1 MNSKIASLIAAAA
14 LLAVSHQM
22 ASAAD
27 PIKVGVDGPFTGPSA
42 RIGQDIQNGTKMAID
57 DARAAG
63 QLPVMV
69 DGEKRDIELVWI
81 DDESSPEKAVKA
93 YRDAVTR
100 QGIQLM
106 LNGWHGSVGLALVDL
121 AAADGLISFG
131 NLAAPEDISEKINS
145 NNYTHWFKGWPAP
158 KSMSGLYV
166 DAVEDFISQGK
177 WKPGAKNAAVVVED
191 TDWGRTWG
199 DAIVNRLKDKGWAVV
214 ALDVVKADET
224 EHNALLTKYK
234 AAGVEFTAVTLNAP
248 AAAAAFVKQF
258 NSAGMKGLLAADGL
272 GWASNWYEMTG
283 DASNFVISMDS
294 PRTLT
299 QEQVDWSAR
308 FAKAF
313 GQPPSPAASGHAYD
327 YTRMLINGLAKA
339 GTLDKDKLS
348 AALLDSEYKG
358 IWQYYAFAKKAG
370 DGAISA
376 YEVKAGPFMKGFS
389 FPMVQYYDGKDYVVW
404 PTEFA
409 KAEFRAPAD

>member
-121 AAADGLISFG
+121 VAADGLISFG

-145 NNYTHWFKGWPAP
+145 NT
-158 KSMSGLYV
+158 
-166 DAVEDFISQGK
+166 
-177 WKPGAKNAAVVVED
+177 
-191 TDWGRTWG
+191 
-199 DAIVNRLKDKGWAVV
+199 
-214 ALDVVKADET
+214 
-224 EHNALLTKYK
+224 
-234 AAGVEFTAVTLNAP
+234 
-248 AAAAAFVKQF
+248 
-258 NSAGMKGLLAADGL
+258 
-272 GWASNWYEMTG
+272 
-283 DASNFVISMDS
+283 
-294 PRTLT
+294 
-299 QEQVDWSAR
+299 
-308 FAKAF
+308 
-313 GQPPSPAASGHAYD
+313 
-327 YTRMLINGLAKA
+327 
-339 GTLDKDKLS
+339 
-348 AALLDSEYKG
+348 
-358 IWQYYAFAKKAG
+358 
-370 DGAISA
+370 
-376 YEVKAGPFMKGFS
+376 
-389 FPMVQYYDGKDYVVW
+389 
-404 PTEFA
+404 
-409 KAEFRAPAD
+409 